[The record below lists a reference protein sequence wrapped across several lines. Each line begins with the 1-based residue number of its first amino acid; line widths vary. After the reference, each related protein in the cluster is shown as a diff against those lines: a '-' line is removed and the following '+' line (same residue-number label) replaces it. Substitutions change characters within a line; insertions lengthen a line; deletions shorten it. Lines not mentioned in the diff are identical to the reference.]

1 MVRVLWSRWATVS
14 IATLLYWLVY
24 LVLTA
29 YIPIRMN
36 ELQASDLDI
45 GLAVGARGVLPTL
58 LAMSLGRIADRSGGR
73 RLLFPSLLAMTLL
86 GLAHGFV
93 TAPWMFIVLGAFYG
107 ISTVGVWITLQAVIT
122 HAGTGMTLRT
132 QLAFFSF
139 MWGLG
144 MAIGPAVG
152 ALVYDARGFTAVTI
166 AFAIGCGLIGVFAL
180 LIPWGR
186 ITSQRESD
194 TPEVAFWDSV
204 RVVSQRPAVRSVLLA
219 SFSTQ
224 YIFSIRSSFYPV
236 VLERNGVSVTEIG
249 LLLSIV
255 GLTSLGIRAVL
266 PLILR
271 MVRSSTVLV
280 ATTFGGAIAITLTP
294 VLGSFMPALLLASV
308 VMGIAVGINPPVTV
322 ELLARYT
329 TSTERGLSAGM
340 RVMVNRSAQVIQPL
354 IFGSLA
360 ALGGA
365 LLAWPASA
373 AILTG
378 LTVSMARAL
387 RQVRDAEPPEER
399 SAASTPP
406 PPA

>member
-1 MVRVLWSRWATVS
+1 MAVLWSRWVTVS

-36 ELQASDLDI
+36 ELGASDLEI

-58 LAMSLGRIADRSGGR
+58 LAMSLGRVADRSGGR
-73 RLLFPSLLAMTLL
+73 RLLFPSLAMMTLL
-86 GLAHGFV
+86 GLAHGFI
-93 TAPWMFIVLGAFYG
+93 TQPWMFVAVGALYG
-107 ISTVGVWITLQAVIT
+107 IATVGVWITLQAVIT
-122 HAGTGMTLRT
+122 HAGTGMALRT

-152 ALVYDARGFTAVTI
+152 AYVYDARGFTAVTI
-166 AFAIGCGLIGVFAL
+166 AFAIGCAMVGVTSA

-186 ITSQRESD
+186 ITSQAESD
-194 TPEVAFWDSV
+194 APEVPFWDSV
-204 RVVSQRPAVRSVLLA
+204 RVVSRRPAVRSVLLA

-255 GLTSLGIRAVL
+255 GLTSLGIRAIL
-266 PLILR
+266 PIILR
-271 MVRSSTVLV
+271 MFSSSVVLV
-280 ATTFGGAIAITLTP
+280 ATTFAGAIAITMTP
-294 VLGSFMPALLLASV
+294 VLGSFMPALLAASV

-329 TSTERGLSAGM
+329 TRTERGLSAGM

-354 IFGSLA
+354 VFGALA
-360 ALGGA
+360 AVGGA

-387 RQVRDAEPPEER
+387 RQVRDGDPPPEKGMVI
-399 SAASTPP
+399 TPIS
-406 PPA
+406 PA

>member
-1 MVRVLWSRWATVS
+1 VS

-36 ELQASDLDI
+36 ELGASDLEI

-73 RLLFPSLLAMTLL
+73 RLLFPSLTAMTLL
-86 GLAHGFV
+86 GLAHGFI
-93 TAPWMFIVLGAFYG
+93 TEPWMFVVVGTFYG

-122 HAGTGMTLRT
+122 HAGTGMALRT

-152 ALVYDARGFTAVTI
+152 AFVYDARGFTAVTI
-166 AFAIGCGLIGVFAL
+166 AFAIGCAMIGITSLF
-180 LIPWGR
+180 IPWGQV
-186 ITSQRESD
+186 TSQRESD
-194 TPEVAFWDSV
+194 TPEVPFWESV
-204 RVVSQRPAVRSVLLA
+204 RVVSRRPAVRSVLLA

-255 GLTSLGIRAVL
+255 GLTSMVIRAVL
-266 PLILR
+266 PIILR
-271 MVRSSTVLV
+271 MFSSSSVLV
-280 ATTFGGAIAITLTP
+280 ATTLAGALAITLTP

-329 TSTERGLSAGM
+329 TRTERGLSAGM

-354 IFGSLA
+354 VFGSLA
-360 ALGGA
+360 AVGGA

-373 AILTG
+373 AVLTG
-378 LTVSMARAL
+378 LTVAMARSL
-387 RQVRDAEPPEER
+387 RQVNDSDPLEDDRPGT
-399 SAASTPP
+399 TPV

>member
-1 MVRVLWSRWATVS
+1 MRVLWSRWVTVS

-36 ELQASDLDI
+36 ELGASDLEI

-73 RLLFPSLLAMTLL
+73 RLLFPSLTAMTLL
-86 GLAHGFV
+86 GLAHGFI
-93 TAPWMFIVLGAFYG
+93 TEPWMFVVVGTFYG

-122 HAGTGMTLRT
+122 HAGTGMALRT

-152 ALVYDARGFTAVTI
+152 AFVYDARGFTAVTI
-166 AFAIGCGLIGVFAL
+166 AFAIGCAMIGITSLF
-180 LIPWGR
+180 IPWGQV
-186 ITSQRESD
+186 TSQRESD
-194 TPEVAFWDSV
+194 TPEVPFWESV
-204 RVVSQRPAVRSVLLA
+204 RVVSRRPAVRSVLLA

-255 GLTSLGIRAVL
+255 GLTSMVIRAVL
-266 PLILR
+266 PIILR
-271 MVRSSTVLV
+271 MFSSSSVLV
-280 ATTFGGAIAITLTP
+280 ATTLAGALAITLTP

-329 TSTERGLSAGM
+329 TRTERGLSAGM

-354 IFGSLA
+354 VFGSLA
-360 ALGGA
+360 AVGGA

-373 AILTG
+373 AVLTG
-378 LTVSMARAL
+378 LTVAMARSL
-387 RQVRDAEPPEER
+387 RQVNDSDPLEDDRPGT
-399 SAASTPP
+399 TPV